1 LFYNNVLAMDF
12 FGYPTPHTPP
22 RWLELILGPMFSGK
36 TTELVRLHKNYT
48 YIGKK
53 VLVINYIGDKRYHES
68 LMSTHDKLMIPCIN
82 VNSLADIADTQI
94 AEADVILVNEGQF
107 FTDLVKHVLDYV
119 EKHNKLV
126 YVCGLDGDYRRQK
139 FGFILDLIPYCD
151 KITKLSSF
159 CSLCKNGKKAIFSH
173 RIVTEESQILIGS
186 DIYIPLCRDCYMVQ
200 TSNLTTATSD

>member
-1 LFYNNVLAMDF
+1 MEF
-12 FGYPTPHTPP
+12 FGYPNPAIPP

-48 YIGKK
+48 YIGKT
-53 VLVINYIGDKRYHES
+53 VLVVNYIGDKRYHES

-82 VNSLADIADTQI
+82 VNSLAEIKESLIVDS
-94 AEADVILVNEGQF
+94 DVILVNEGQF
-107 FTDLVKHVLDYV
+107 FTDLVKHVLEYV
-119 EKHNKLV
+119 EKYNKLV

-186 DIYIPLCRDCYMVQ
+186 DIYIPLCRDCYISQPVQ
-200 TSNLTTATSD
+200 LSTITTPP

>member
-1 LFYNNVLAMDF
+1 MDF
-12 FGYPTPHTPP
+12 FGYPNPHTPP

-200 TSNLTTATSD
+200 TSTLTTATSD